1 MKNIWAIVQREYSN
15 YFISPIAYVVVT
27 VFLLVMGYFFYNIL
41 AIFIQNAMMA
51 ALQSRQ
57 GGGWAGSFDVPS
69 LVTRDFFGVL
79 STVLLF
85 LLPMV
90 TMSLFAEERKQGT
103 LELLMTSPLT
113 SRQVVLGKF
122 LASLAFFLTLLAPT
136 LLYFLAMQLYSEPRF
151 PWAPVFSAYLGILL
165 LGGSLL
171 ALGAFLSTLTENQII
186 ASVTTFGVFLILWV
200 IDISTRSSESKL
212 GEAVNYLSVLNHF
225 EDFAKGV
232 VDTTHLIF
240 YLSFIFF
247 ALLLTL
253 RSFESLR
260 WRR

>member
-1 MKNIWAIVQREYSN
+1 MKNVGAILQREYAN
-15 YFISPIAYVVVT
+15 YFVSPIAYVVIT
-27 VFLLVMGYFFYNIL
+27 IFLLVMGYFFYNIL

-51 ALQSRQ
+51 AMQSRQ
-57 GGGWAGSFDVPS
+57 MSGFSPSIDVPS
-69 LVTRDFFGVL
+69 MVTRDFFGVL

-113 SRQVVLGKF
+113 SFEVVLGKF
-122 LASLAFFLTLLAPT
+122 FASLIFFLTLLAPT
-136 LLYFLAMQLYSEPRF
+136 LLYFLVMQLYSEPHF
-151 PWAPVFSAYLGILL
+151 PWAPVFCAYLGIVL
-165 LGGSLL
+165 LGGSLI

-200 IDISTRSSESKL
+200 LDFSTRSSETKV
-212 GEAVNYLSVLNHF
+212 GEAINYLSVLNHF
-225 EDFAKGV
+225 DDFSKGV
-232 VDTTHLIF
+232 IDTTHMVF
-240 YLSFIFF
+240 YGSFILF
-247 ALLLTL
+247 ALLLTW

-260 WRR
+260 WRQ